1 MKEVLKKWI
10 LMAVNYTKFFIAYIK
25 YNLASA
31 MEYRASFI
39 SQSLFMI
46 LNDVL
51 FLFIWFLFF
60 EKFNEVNGF
69 NFKDMI
75 NLWIFGAGTYGIVNT
90 FFGNSAFLNKIIS
103 QGELDFYLAF
113 PKNHLFHIL
122 ISKMEV
128 AAIGDILFSVIAFL
142 FVHPISIYTI
152 SMLVIGL
159 ILGSLIMISF
169 YILIGSMAF
178 YLGRSETLHHSLM
191 NSLLHFS
198 TNPSSV
204 FQGFIKFFIFFVI
217 PAGFITFIPAD
228 LLKEFSLEKLIYLI
242 LFTIISFIISLK
254 IYSNGLKKYTSG
266 NLINIRV

>member
-1 MKEVLKKWI
+1 
-10 LMAVNYTKFFIAYIK
+10 MAVNHIKFFFAYVK
-25 YNLASA
+25 HNLASA
-31 MEYRASFI
+31 MEYRVSFI

-51 FLFIWFLFF
+51 FLFIWYLFF

-75 NLWIFGAGTYGIVNT
+75 NLWIFGAGTYGVVNT
-90 FFGNSAFLNKIIS
+90 FFGNSSFLNKIIS

-128 AAIGDILFSVIAFL
+128 AAIGDILFCIIAFI
-142 FVHPISIYTI
+142 FVHPINIYTV
-152 SMLVIGL
+152 SMLILGL
-159 ILGSLIMISF
+159 ILGSLVMISF

-178 YLGRSETLHHSLM
+178 YIGRSDALHHSLV
-191 NSLLHFS
+191 NALLHFS

-204 FQGFIKFFIFFVI
+204 FQGFIKFFIFFVV
-217 PAGFITFIPAD
+217 PAGFMTFIPAD
-228 LLKEFSLEKLIYLI
+228 LLKEFNSEKLIYLS

-254 IYSNGLKKYTSG
+254 IYYHGLKRYTSG
-266 NLINIRV
+266 NLINIKV